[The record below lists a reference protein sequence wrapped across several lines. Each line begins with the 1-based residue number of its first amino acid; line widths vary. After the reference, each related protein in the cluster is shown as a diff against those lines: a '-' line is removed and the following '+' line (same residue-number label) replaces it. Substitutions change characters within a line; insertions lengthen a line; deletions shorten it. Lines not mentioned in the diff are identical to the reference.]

1 MFDYQLSK
9 QSHYENA
16 CTAFSAKHKGDLI
29 QIARRINMNPQML
42 RNKLN
47 PDQPHMLTCIELIK
61 LTDETEDA
69 SILDALLEQL
79 QCQPSV
85 PMNEVKTGNI
95 SAYLLNATAEVG
107 KLAGEAVLGGH
118 INSARSAEIKQSVN
132 NAIRCLALV
141 GVTISARLHSSPAFA
156 SAVDAVANLSQTIV

>member
-1 MFDYQLSK
+1 MFDYQVSK

-16 CTAFSAKHKGDLI
+16 CIAFSAKHKGDLI
-29 QIARRINMNPQML
+29 QIAQRINMNPQML

-69 SILDALLEQL
+69 SILDVLLEQL
-79 QCQPSV
+79 QCQPSI

-118 INSARSAEIKQSVN
+118 ISNVRSAEIKQHVN
-132 NAIRCLALV
+132 NAIRCLTLV

-156 SAVDAVANLSQTIV
+156 SAVDVVTGISASMV